1 MDQDIYRKILKH
13 QSQLQR
19 LEHTIERYKHG
30 LLDVSILLESL
41 KKSNKDLMNITAKT
55 TKDARPY
62 NQRKQY
68 ASSDSTSQ
76 SSTSARKQNT
86 DDLENNFKK
95 VYIQKKQ
102 LDRHPKKTNSKIRSI
117 EI

>member
-19 LEHTIERYKHG
+19 LEHTIERCEHG

-41 KKSNKDLMNITAKT
+41 KNSNRDLMNITAKA
-55 TKDARPY
+55 TKDAKPY
-62 NQRKQY
+62 IQMKQY
-68 ASSDSTSQ
+68 TSSNSTSQ

-86 DDLENNFKK
+86 DDLENNF
-95 VYIQKKQ
+95 
-102 LDRHPKKTNSKIRSI
+102 
-117 EI
+117 